1 MKDHW
6 WSLMMKSIRSMKLL
20 IKISIENI
28 DHLSK
33 VRRQSLVSTNVYLL
47 LLFFSFVDH
56 ESNWSPSL
64 FVRLLLD
71 DSVAYVRVSKCLT
84 MKISIHHYQFPIHC
98 PFVELFDCT
107 IEQLDKS
114 SYYVEWRVHWWEI
127 LNAYSMNVSVHW
139 EHLPNPIHW
148 TLHFLHHHR
157 HRLRLQLHSMNHPKH
172 TQKKRETCSIIIFS
186 HWLSWKD
193 DKEWWSTMLDFTFRI
208 YIFVLFQLIFRF
220 INFFY
225 SLNVRFELML
235 SNSFINS
242 INLQ

>member
-1 MKDHW
+1 
-6 WSLMMKSIRSMKLL
+6 MKSIRSMKLL

-84 MKISIHHYQFPIHC
+84 MKISIHHYQFPIH
-98 PFVELFDCT
+98 
-107 IEQLDKS
+107 
-114 SYYVEWRVHWWEI
+114 
-127 LNAYSMNVSVHW
+127 
-139 EHLPNPIHW
+139 W

-186 HWLSWKD
+186 H
-193 DKEWWSTMLDFTFRI
+193 
-208 YIFVLFQLIFRF
+208 
-220 INFFY
+220 
-225 SLNVRFELML
+225 
-235 SNSFINS
+235 
-242 INLQ
+242 